1 MPLDAPASGDA
12 ASVCA
17 VVVAELPLT
26 LAGES
31 RRLTTPSPTTTAAW
45 GDPPITFVC
54 GVSEGRALDDPYE
67 FDGVQWAMHDVG
79 AARTWTTRER
89 AVNVVVTVPDA
100 YSGQAELLGS
110 LAAALAPTAD

>member
-1 MPLDAPASGDA
+1 MPLEAPASGDA
-12 ASVCA
+12 TSVCA
-17 VVVAELPLT
+17 AVVAKLPLT
-26 LAGES
+26 LGGES
-31 RRLTTPSPTTTAAW
+31 RRLTSPSPTTTAAW

-54 GVSEGRALDDPYE
+54 GVGEGSARDDPYE

-79 AARTWTTRER
+79 AARTWTTRGR

-110 LAAALAPTAD
+110 LAGALTPTAD